1 MTKTHTHIA
10 YLIGV
15 GLAIYS
21 QQAALALFLGIGL
34 ALTVGPAP
42 LSDASRLS
50 RGALQCGVVILGLAL
65 PFREV
70 VTLGSAN
77 GAVVSA
83 MVLATLV
90 GGLILLKLIRT
101 DDVSGKLLT
110 TGTAVCGGTAVATLA
125 PVIKAENQQVAQT
138 LTIIFVLNGIAI
150 VLFPAIGHALD
161 LSQQQF
167 GMWAAVA
174 IHDTSSVV
182 GAAAAYGDEAL
193 STAATLKILRILWL
207 IPVIIVASYSMKRI
221 SANEIRIPLFV
232 AGFIIASVIGGYFQ
246 FDGEV
251 TSLFSLISKSLFGL
265 ALFLIGSQMSLKSL
279 KSICP
284 RLIGM
289 ALVLWSALS
298 LGSLYWVTTV

>member
-150 VLFPAIGHALD
+150 VLFPAIGRALD

-193 STAATLKILRILWL
+193 TTAATLKILRILWL

-232 AGFIIASVIGGYFQ
+232 TGFIIASLIGGYLQ
-246 FDGEV
+246 FDGDV
-251 TSLFSLISKSLFGL
+251 TSVFSLISKSLFGL
-265 ALFLIGSQMSLKSL
+265 ALFLIGSQMSLESL
-279 KSICP
+279 KTICP

>member
-150 VLFPAIGHALD
+150 VVFPAIGHALD

-193 STAATLKILRILWL
+193 TTAATLKILRILWL

-232 AGFIIASVIGGYFQ
+232 TGFIIASLIGGYLQ
-246 FDGEV
+246 FDGDV
-251 TSLFSLISKSLFGL
+251 TSVFSLISKSLFGL
-265 ALFLIGSQMSLKSL
+265 ALFLIGSQMSLESL
-279 KSICP
+279 KTICP

>member
-10 YLIGV
+10 YLMAA

-50 RGALQCGVVILGLAL
+50 RGALQSGVVILGLAL

-70 VTLGSAN
+70 VTLGSTN
-77 GAVVSA
+77 GAVVSV
-83 MVLATLV
+83 MVLATLIS
-90 GGLILLKLIRT
+90 GLILVKLFRT

-125 PVIKAENQQVAQT
+125 PVIKAENRQVAQT

-150 VLFPAIGHALD
+150 LLFPAIGNALD
-161 LSQQQF
+161 LTQQQF

-193 STAATLKILRILWL
+193 TTAATLKILRILWL

-221 SANEIRIPLFV
+221 SANEIRVPLFV
-232 AGFIIASVIGGYFQ
+232 TGFIIASLIGGYFQ
-246 FDGEV
+246 FDGAV

-265 ALFLIGSQMSLKSL
+265 ALFLIGSQMSLESL
-279 KSICP
+279 KTICP

-298 LGSLYWVTTV
+298 LGTLYWVTMV